1 MFWHDRLGHPGSI
14 TMRRIIGH
22 SYGHPKKNLKILL
35 PSENTCVACSQ
46 GKLITKP
53 SPSNVIESSS
63 FLKRT
68 QGDIYIYIYRHTH
81 TLSLL
86 VLCLEKTPTNSFG
99 KKNSLSVCIY
109 EPIHPP
115 CRPFK
120 YIMVLID
127 ASSIWSHVCLLSS

>member
-1 MFWHDRLGHPGSI
+1 
-14 TMRRIIGH
+14 MRRIIGH

-46 GKLITKP
+46 GKLITKS
-53 SPSNVIESSS
+53 SPSNVVIESSS

-68 QGDIYIYIYRHTH
+68 QGHTH
-81 TLSLL
+81 THTHTFSLL
-86 VLCLEKTPTNSFG
+86 VLCLEKTSTNSFG
-99 KKNSLSVCIY
+99 KKNSLPVCIY

-127 ASSIWSHVCLLSS
+127 ASSIWSYVCLLSS